1 MNNLEMLIPLVAIV
15 MGTLMFLIPI
25 AGFTARFAL
34 KPIVEAMAKYREMQG
49 GSTGRELNV
58 LEQRVA
64 LLEQQYS
71 VLEND
76 MQRMGELK
84 EFDRQLTAGQG
95 ELPKVISAA
104 PPKP

>member
-1 MNNLEMLIPLVAIV
+1 MQNIEVLIPLVAIV

-25 AGFTARFAL
+25 AGFTARFAF
-34 KPIVEAMAKYREMQG
+34 KPIVEAMAKYREMQAG
-49 GSTGRELNV
+49 TSGRELNV

-76 MQRMGELK
+76 MHRITELR
-84 EFDRQLTAGQG
+84 EFDRQLTSGND
-95 ELPKVISAA
+95 PK
-104 PPKP
+104 

>member
-1 MNNLEMLIPLVAIV
+1 MQNIEVLIPLVAIV

-34 KPIVEAMAKYREMQG
+34 KPIVEAMARYREVQG
-49 GSTGRELNV
+49 GTTGRELNV

-76 MQRMGELK
+76 MHRISELK
-84 EFDRQLTAGQG
+84 EFDRQLTSGTDPR
-95 ELPKVISAA
+95 EL
-104 PPKP
+104 

>member
-1 MNNLEMLIPLVAIV
+1 MDNLELLIPLVAVV

-34 KPIVEAMAKYREMQG
+34 KPIVEAMAKYRELQNG
-49 GSTGRELNV
+49 TSVREVNI

-71 VLEND
+71 ALEND
-76 MQRMGELK
+76 MQRLGELK
-84 EFDRQLTAGQG
+84 DFDRQLTSGPG
-95 ELPKVISAA
+95 ETPKS
-104 PPKP
+104 